1 MMNIIGGL
9 TLCPCFSLLP
19 CKKYKSFNVIYILLI
34 KKLTGGVNE
43 RGKVRENERE
53 RERERGRD
61 KDRQREKGEWE
72 SEGEG
77 GEKLRERDMSAGIRW
92 I

>member
-53 RERERGRD
+53 REREGETRIDRERKERGRV
-61 KDRQREKGEWE
+61 
-72 SEGEG
+72 
-77 GEKLRERDMSAGIRW
+77 REREERN
-92 I
+92 